1 MNQTEEQIRTSE
13 AFNLG
18 VLNSL
23 SSNIAVINNDGLI
36 VAVNESWKR
45 AAFEHGE
52 TLAKGDA
59 GSNYFRLC
67 ARAFKEGDDMA
78 ADVLQGIAD
87 VMDDKLEIFHMEYP
101 CHTWDEQR
109 WFAIRISKFENG
121 EPMVVASH
129 QEITERKL
137 AEEKLILKNK
147 ELQKT
152 NSELDSFVYSVSH
165 DLRSP
170 LTSVLGLLSF
180 IEEESREPATTR
192 HATMIRQSISRMDGF
207 IKNVLSY
214 SRNNRTALEPQRI
227 ELEKTINEVIDSLRY
242 MENAEGIVFNI
253 SIAEDRPFYSD
264 KQRFTTVIE
273 NLISNAIKFHRQ
285 DDGERHINLN
295 CSSDKDYMTVVIKDN
310 GIGIEPEYK
319 NKIFDMFFRI
329 SGKVPGSGIGLYIVK
344 EIVEK
349 LQGMITMESKP
360 GVGTAFKLKI
370 KNLIP

>member
-23 SSNIAVINNDGLI
+23 SSNIAVINNDGII

-45 AAFEHGE
+45 AAFEDGE
-52 TLAKGDA
+52 TLAKGDV
-59 GSNYFRLC
+59 GRNYFRLC
-67 ARAFKEGDDMA
+67 ARALKDGDDVA
-78 ADVLQGIAD
+78 ADALQGIAD
-87 VMDDKLEIFHMEYP
+87 VMDDKVEVFHMEYP

-152 NSELDSFVYSVSH
+152 NAELDSFVYSVSH

-192 HATMIRQSISRMDGF
+192 HAQMIRQSITRMDGF

-214 SRNNRTALEPQRI
+214 SRNNRTALEPQKI
-227 ELEKTINEVIDSLRY
+227 ELEKTINDVVDSLRHT
-242 MENAEGIVFNI
+242 ENAEGIIFNLTV
-253 SIAEDRPFYSD
+253 SENHPFYSD

-273 NLISNAIKFHRQ
+273 NLVSNAIKFHRQ
-285 DDGERHINLN
+285 SDGERYIKLN
-295 CSSDKDYMTVVIKDN
+295 CTAHEDYMTVVIKDN
-310 GIGIEPEYK
+310 GVGIEPEYK
-319 NKIFDMFFRI
+319 KKIFDMFFRI

-349 LQGMITMESKP
+349 LQGTIAVESKP